1 MHLIL
6 LTGVAI
12 FTFPFIWLVATS
24 FKTDDEVT
32 STDWMPSVPTF
43 RAASPYIL
51 PEPELTMPLE
61 VKPATWDRLLPK
73 LIDETQRTVREQL
86 AKKSDAVDPQQQ
98 VKSVGAVLVNRLT
111 ARLST
116 KTWDGDDSS
125 ILAAYRALLTPDAVA
140 DAMANRLARLELRGL
155 QLRSLDAHSYRI
167 CGPTEFAKDWKV
179 VSGPAE
185 IKSASDGA
193 TYLNY
198 HFASSSDPP
207 IVLRY
212 EFEMPFDPDQLHKL
226 SFGVMNDNS
235 WHMLS
240 ATLDAGK
247 DRWVSSRAQ
256 PVAQNRPANFLFQPP
271 TYEDQTTKPHIWT
284 LLDRQANP
292 SPNSDPRHATLT
304 VTITP
309 SSTMGAILAKIWRN
323 YDRCIRA
330 VPFWKYV
337 RNSFVLVVL
346 TTVGTLFSS
355 TFVAYSFAR
364 LRWPGRSVAMV
375 LMLSTMMLP
384 AQVTMIPSFMI
395 WRTVGWYN
403 TLNPL
408 WVPSFF
414 GVAFF
419 VFLMVQH
426 MKTIPRELEEAARI
440 DGLNAVQTWW
450 YIIVPLVKP
459 AAAAIAIMTVLGAW
473 NDFLGPLIYLRDQTR
488 FPLSLGL
495 FGIRA
500 DVAQTDWTMI
510 MAGNVL
516 MILPVI
522 LMFIIFQK
530 YFVQG
535 MAMSGMKG

>member
-1 MHLIL
+1 
-6 LTGVAI
+6 
-12 FTFPFIWLVATS
+12 
-24 FKTDDEVT
+24 
-32 STDWMPSVPTF
+32 
-43 RAASPYIL
+43 
-51 PEPELTMPLE
+51 
-61 VKPATWDRLLPK
+61 
-73 LIDETQRTVREQL
+73 
-86 AKKSDAVDPQQQ
+86 
-98 VKSVGAVLVNRLT
+98 
-111 ARLST
+111 
-116 KTWDGDDSS
+116 
-125 ILAAYRALLTPDAVA
+125 
-140 DAMANRLARLELRGL
+140 
-155 QLRSLDAHSYRI
+155 
-167 CGPTEFAKDWKV
+167 
-179 VSGPAE
+179 
-185 IKSASDGA
+185 
-193 TYLNY
+193 
-198 HFASSSDPP
+198 
-207 IVLRY
+207 
-212 EFEMPFDPDQLHKL
+212 
-226 SFGVMNDNS
+226 MNDNS
-235 WHMLS
+235 WHMLT

-247 DRWVSSRAQ
+247 DRWVSTRAQ
-256 PVAQNRPANFLFQPP
+256 PIAQNRPANFLFQPP

-284 LLDRQANP
+284 LLERQENP
-292 SPNSDPRHATLT
+292 SPSSDARHATLT

-309 SSTMGAILAKIWRN
+309 SSTIGAILAKIWRN

-364 LRWPGRSVAMV
+364 LRWPGRGVAMV

-419 VFLMVQH
+419 VFLMTQH